1 MSVDSY
7 MNIQLTGTE
16 EFIDGKSTASLG
28 QVLIRCVWLSLWGG
42 GQRGGGCGFERGK
55 RVLIRTCVCGIGVI
69 MSFGFRRQRGGRR
82 MLRWRVSCEERI
94 LVLTH
99 ALFQYACFW
108 DWLGLIEVFGLVT
121 TFKSA
126 EEDMDYPQ

>member
-1 MSVDSY
+1 

-55 RVLIRTCVCGIGVI
+55 RVLIRTCVWDRCNNVLWIQAAKG
-69 MSFGFRRQRGGRR
+69 RQ
-82 MLRWRVSCEERI
+82 
-94 LVLTH
+94 
-99 ALFQYACFW
+99 
-108 DWLGLIEVFGLVT
+108 
-121 TFKSA
+121 
-126 EEDMDYPQ
+126 EDVKMEG